1 MPIGMG
7 RRGPV
12 QVLIIDRPD
21 ALNAFSPDLIDEL
34 VAALDAAGADPQV
47 RAVVLTGAGRA
58 FSAGADISRMVEM
71 DVAAAREFAAKG
83 HGLCSA
89 IEELPVPVIA
99 AINGFALGG
108 GCEVALA
115 CDIRLASEG
124 AKMAQP
130 EVALGI
136 PPGWGGTQRLP
147 RIAGEGFAKYMILTG
162 AMVGAAEAR
171 DAGLVTAVHPADAL
185 LDAAVALGQEIA
197 AKSPSAVALS
207 KRLVGSAL
215 GDRAPLLAA
224 EAEAFAQQ
232 FAHPERKEG
241 MTAFLGK
248 RPPAWADA

>member
-1 MPIGMG
+1 
-7 RRGPV
+7 
-12 QVLIIDRPD
+12 
-21 ALNAFSPDLIDEL
+21 
-34 VAALDAAGADPQV
+34 
-47 RAVVLTGAGRA
+47 
-58 FSAGADISRMVEM
+58 
-71 DVAAAREFAAKG
+71 
-83 HGLCSA
+83 
-89 IEELPVPVIA
+89 VIA

-115 CDIRLASEG
+115 CDIRLAAEG

-147 RIAGEGFAKYMILTG
+147 RITGEGFAKYMILTG
-162 AMVGAAEAR
+162 AMVGAQEALG
-171 DAGLVTAVHPADAL
+171 AGLVTAVHPADSL
-185 LDAAVALGQEIA
+185 LDAAVAMGGEIA

-215 GDRAPLLAA
+215 GDRAPLLSA
-224 EAEAFAQQ
+224 EAEAFAMQ
-232 FAHPERKEG
+232 FAHPERREG